1 MAGKGH
7 AVEIDKTALK
17 KIVEADSF
25 QKMNVETKKKYEEM
39 YEVNCNIREL
49 QVYKLL
55 QKMVADMN
63 DLLKGKPE
71 KLRLFDEG
79 DGLYIELGI

>member
-1 MAGKGH
+1 MAKGQS
-7 AVEIDKTALK
+7 VQIDTAALK
-17 KIVEADSF
+17 KIIEADSF
-25 QKMNVETKKKYEEM
+25 INMNAETRKKYEEV
-39 YEVNCNIREL
+39 YELNCNIREL

-63 DLLKGKPE
+63 GMLKGKPE

-79 DGLYIELGI
+79 EGLHLELSI

>member
-7 AVEIDKTALK
+7 AVEIDKGALK

-25 QKMNVETKKKYEEM
+25 LNMNAETKKKYEEM

-63 DLLKGKPE
+63 EVLKGKPE

-79 DGLYIELGI
+79 DGLYMELGI

>member
-1 MAGKGH
+1 MAKGQ
-7 AVEIDKTALK
+7 AVEIDKEAMK

-25 QKMNVETKKKYEEM
+25 LNMNVETKKKYQ
-39 YEVNCNIREL
+39 EVYDLNCNIREL

-63 DLLKGKPE
+63 QHLKGRPE

-79 DGLYIELGI
+79 EGLFLELGL

>member
-1 MAGKGH
+1 MAVKRQ
-7 AVEIDKTALK
+7 AVEISKDALK
-17 KIVEADSF
+17 KIIGADSF
-25 QKMNVETKKKYEEM
+25 TKMSVETQKKYQDV
-39 YEVNCNIREL
+39 YELNCNIREL

-63 DLLKGKPE
+63 ELLKGKPE

-79 DGLYIELGI
+79 NGFYLELG

>member
-1 MAGKGH
+1 MALKGQS
-7 AVEIDKTALK
+7 VEINKEALK

-25 QKMNVETKKKYEEM
+25 TNMNVETKKKYMEV
-39 YEVNCNIREL
+39 YELNCNIREL

-55 QKMVADMN
+55 QKVVADMN
-63 DLLKGKPE
+63 ELLKGKPE

-79 DGLYIELGI
+79 NGLFLELSI

>member
-1 MAGKGH
+1 MAGKRQ
-7 AVEIDKTALK
+7 AVEIDKIALS
-17 KIVEADSF
+17 KIVEADCF
-25 QKMNVETKKKYEEM
+25 TNMNPETRKKYQDV
-39 YEVNCNIREL
+39 YDLNCNIREL

-63 DLLKGKPE
+63 ELLKGKPE

-79 DGLYIELGI
+79 VGLFLELAL